1 MWWCLCDVFWDFFIQ
16 WQKCFVFL
24 WMYITLNAALFL
36 INFSYFEFYSVF
48 LCEFSSH
55 SFYSNIKQIAENVW
69 IQNAKHR
76 ECTSLFEEWRS
87 RQAGTWRH
95 SCVSTPRTLAHASRL
110 ESIRSRARFS
120 VLIHS
125 YLGGFFSCPWWTSC
139 LWHLWDFT
147 HCREKVLWTIQRQQ
161 VFKVM
166 CNLWLVVGK
175 PFNLYRNTFAEMISL
190 ILAICW
196 TSSVALQHMFIRTH
210 SY

>member
-48 LCEFSSH
+48 F
-55 SFYSNIKQIAENVW
+55 VW
-69 IQNAKHR
+69 IFFSQFLFKYKANCWKCLNTKCKASWVYLTFWSMEKQ
-76 ECTSLFEEWRS
+76 TSRYLKAFLCFDTTYPRPCVPTGVDQVPSTVLRPDPQLS
-87 RQAGTWRH
+87 R
-95 SCVSTPRTLAHASRL
+95 
-110 ESIRSRARFS
+110 
-120 VLIHS
+120 
-125 YLGGFFSCPWWTSC
+125 GFFQLS
-139 LWHLWDFT
+139 LMDFLFVAPLRLYT
-147 HCREKVLWTIQRQQ
+147 LQRKVLWTIQRQQ

-210 SY
+210 SC